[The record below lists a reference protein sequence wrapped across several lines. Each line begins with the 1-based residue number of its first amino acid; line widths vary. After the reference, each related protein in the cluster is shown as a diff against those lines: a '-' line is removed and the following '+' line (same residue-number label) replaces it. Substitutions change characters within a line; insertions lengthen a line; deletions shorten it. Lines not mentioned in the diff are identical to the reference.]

1 MRTFLTTT
9 TDRKT
14 GDVTIACAPSLHSSK
29 HDEYVKRAASSM
41 VNDSLSELIVWVPKR
56 VFRFTTKAE
65 SAASEKEKAAWD
77 AAEEKRLEAKR
88 VAGGKVVQ
96 PQPMK
101 SKIAMKTAVSTAVSI
116 LVALAAL
123 IFTCN
128 ANAQRYGSEV
138 TLWSWK
144 ALVGPTNLV
153 GTDPAVYGTL
163 ANGGVIDGSKQNIV
177 AVQVGFNYNTNTVAT
192 NGICWLK
199 SINQTEWDT
208 NNPVLTYFH
217 QTAAPAAAGQ
227 RSVWSTNLTMNGAGY
242 YKFLFWTNSSYG
254 AASTVW
260 PTNISVTWAPKIP

>member
-14 GDVTIACAPSLHSSK
+14 GEVTIACAPSIHSSK
-29 HDEYVKRAASSM
+29 HDEYVKRVASSI
-41 VNDSLSELIVWVPKR
+41 VNDGLSELIIWVPKR
-56 VFRFTTKAE
+56 VFRFITKAE
-65 SAASEKEKAAWD
+65 ASASEKEKAAWD
-77 AAEEKRLEAKR
+77 AADEKRLEAKR
-88 VAGGKVVQ
+88 VAGGKVAQ

-101 SKIAMKTAVSTAVSI
+101 SKIAMRTAVSI
-116 LVALAAL
+116 IVAFAAL
-123 IFTCN
+123 IFTSN
-128 ANAQRYGSEV
+128 ANAQRYGTEV
-138 TLWSWK
+138 TLWAWK

-163 ANGGVIDGSKQNIV
+163 SNGGVIDGSKQNLV
-177 AVQVGFNYNTNTVAT
+177 AVQVAFNYNTNTTAT

-217 QTAAPAAAGQ
+217 QTAAPSAAGL

-254 AASTVW
+254 AAATVW
-260 PTNISVTWAPKIP
+260 PTNISVTWVPKINAN